1 MDLGLTGKVAVVTG
15 GGWGIGRATAQTF
28 TDEGVKVIIADLDE
42 GRGSAAADE
51 IQATG
56 GEARFVQCDVS
67 DYAAAERAVQAAVST
82 FGRLDIVA
90 NVAGA
95 WRINYFMQMPREDW
109 DLEVKVNYIGTL
121 NLCRAALEHM
131 IPQGS
136 GAIVNI
142 GSDAGRVGEP
152 NQPVY
157 SGAKAAVI
165 GFSRALAKD
174 VGRHGIR
181 VNVVCPGLTVGERR
195 EEMVD
200 EMRKRGDE
208 EAIRKYEE
216 QMERIK
222 KSYPLRKFGTPTDL
236 ANMIVF
242 VASDRAGHVTGQT
255 VSVSGGYSM
264 I

>member
-1 MDLGLTGKVAVVTG
+1 MDLGLTGKVAIVTG
-15 GGWGIGRATAQTF
+15 GGWGIGRATARTF
-28 TDEGVKVIIADLDE
+28 AEEGARVVIADLDE
-42 GRGSAAADE
+42 GRGSAVAAE
-51 IQATG
+51 IEAAG
-56 GEARFVQCDVS
+56 GAARFVQCDVS
-67 DYAAAERAVQAAVST
+67 DYAAAERTVAAAVST
-82 FGRLDIVA
+82 FGQLDVVA

-109 DLEVKVNYIGTL
+109 DLEIKVNYVGTL
-121 NLCRAALEHM
+121 NMCRAALEHM
-131 IPQGS
+131 IARGS

-165 GFSRALAKD
+165 GFTRALAKD
-174 VGRHGIR
+174 VGKHGIR
-181 VNVVCPGLTVGERR
+181 ANVVCPGLTVGERR

-208 EAIRKYEE
+208 EAIRKYED

-222 KSYPLRKFGTPTDL
+222 KSYPLRKFGTPADL

-242 VASDRAGHVTGQT
+242 IASDRAGHVTGQT

>member
-1 MDLGLTGKVAVVTG
+1 MDLGLTGRVAIVTG
-15 GGWGIGRATAQTF
+15 GGWGIGRATARTF
-28 TDEGVKVIIADLDE
+28 ADEGVRVIVADLDE
-42 GRGSAAADE
+42 GRGSAVADE
-51 IQATG
+51 INVAG

-67 DYAAAERAVQAAVST
+67 DYAAAERAVTAATSS

-95 WRINYFMQMPREDW
+95 WRINYFMQMPRDDW
-109 DLEVKVNYIGTL
+109 DLEIKVNYIGTL
-121 NLCRAALEHM
+121 NVCRAALEVM
-131 IPQGS
+131 IPAGA
-136 GAIVNI
+136 GAIVNV

-165 GFSRALAKD
+165 GFTRALAKD
-174 VGRHGIR
+174 VGKNGIR
-181 VNVVCPGLTVGERR
+181 ANVVCPGLTVGERR
-195 EEMVD
+195 EEMVE
-200 EMRKRGDE
+200 EMRARGDE
-208 EAIRKYEE
+208 EAISKYEA

-222 KSYPLRKFGTPTDL
+222 KGYPLRKFGTPTDL

-242 VASDRAGHVTGQT
+242 MASDRAGHVTGQT

>member
-1 MDLGLTGKVAVVTG
+1 LDLGLRGKTAIVTG
-15 GGWGIGRATAQTF
+15 GGWGIGRATARAF
-28 TDEGVKVIIADLDE
+28 AEEGVRVIVTDLDE
-42 GRGSAAADE
+42 GRGTGVADE
-51 IQATG
+51 IVGAG
-56 GEARFVQCDVS
+56 GEARFVQGDVT
-67 DYAAAERAVQAAVST
+67 DYAAAERAVAAAT
-82 FGRLDIVA
+82 AAYGGLDILA

-95 WRINYFMQMPREDW
+95 WRINYFMDMPREDW
-109 DLEVKVNYIGTL
+109 DIEVKVNYIGTL
-121 NLCRAALEHM
+121 NMCRAALEVM
-131 IPQGS
+131 LPAKS

-174 VGRHGIR
+174 VGKNGVR

-195 EEMVD
+195 EEMV
-200 EMRKRGDE
+200 EQMRRSGDE
-208 EAIRKYEE
+208 EALAKYEA

-222 KSYPLRKFGTPTDL
+222 KSYPLRKFGTPADL

-242 VASDRAGHVTGQT
+242 MASDRAGHVTGQT